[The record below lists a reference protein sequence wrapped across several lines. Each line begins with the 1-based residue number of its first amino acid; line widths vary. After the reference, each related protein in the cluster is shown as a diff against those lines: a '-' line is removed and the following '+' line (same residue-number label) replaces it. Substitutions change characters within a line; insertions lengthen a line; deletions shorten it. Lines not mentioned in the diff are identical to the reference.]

1 MNRPEL
7 SAQLADEFSVDK
19 ASADRM
25 VTAIFAA
32 LGDSLAKGEPVSI
45 VGFGTFTAKS
55 RPARHGRN
63 PRTGET
69 IAIAAST
76 APSFMV
82 GKALRDAVNSGHGWW
97 RRRHSLHRHHS
108 RTDRQN
114 PRRRRGGR
122 TPPTGK
128 RADVPPP
135 SYSASGSLDPGS
147 DVTTGHRVLG
157 ARFTIALKSFLFAV
171 QRAPYRQAW

>member
-45 VGFGTFTAKS
+45 VGFGTFTTKS

-114 PRRRRGGR
+114 PRRRRGAGLLRQGSAR
-122 TPPTGK
+122 TCLHQATALPVRLTPVPTLR
-128 RADVPPP
+128 RATA
-135 SYSASGSLDPGS
+135 SSAASRSL
-147 DVTTGHRVLG
+147 
-157 ARFTIALKSFLFAV
+157 
-171 QRAPYRQAW
+171 